1 MPERIIL
8 GIDPGLNI
16 TGFGVIA
23 ADSSSM
29 KLLDAGTI
37 RSKPSDPLTP
47 RLTEI
52 FQGLVEVIDKYSPD
66 VMGMEKIYSH
76 YKHPATAIIMGH
88 ARGVLCLA
96 AGLRGIRVE
105 SLPASRVKK
114 AVTGNGRA
122 SKQQVNG
129 MVCRLFGIQGELK
142 PLDVSDALAVAIA
155 LYESERYA

>member
-1 MPERIIL
+1 LADRIIL

-16 TGFGVIA
+16 TGYGVIHA
-23 ADSSSM
+23 SGSSLE
-29 KLLDAGTI
+29 LLDAGTI
-37 RSKPSDPLTP
+37 RSRSSDPLTP
-47 RLTEI
+47 RLTEL
-52 FQGLVEVIDKYSPD
+52 FQGLVQVMEKYSPD

-76 YKHPATAIIMGH
+76 YRHPATAIIMGH

-96 AGLRGIRVE
+96 AGQRGIRVE

-129 MVCRLFGIQGELK
+129 MVCRILGIHTDLK

-155 LYESERYA
+155 LYEEERYA